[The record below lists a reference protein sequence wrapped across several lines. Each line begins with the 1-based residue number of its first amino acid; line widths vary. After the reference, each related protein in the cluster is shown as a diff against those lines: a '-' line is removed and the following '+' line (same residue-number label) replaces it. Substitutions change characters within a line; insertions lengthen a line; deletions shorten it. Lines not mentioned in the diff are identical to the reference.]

1 MGYAVNLRSNAYAIY
16 LKLGAANL
24 VYLISINI
32 RVVGYWVQLRQ
43 LALLE
48 FRVTWTT
55 RPLRWN
61 CWPLILKPQN
71 DKCNEFDFD
80 NNTCL
85 GIWLPILKIVFLR
98 NPYHCWFSINKWSL
112 NKSWWNILIHVNHK
126 SCVVICVQTDFKPT
140 ERFVEIVWS
149 INRSTVSPWD
159 VRVHNFRRQT
169 TY

>member
-1 MGYAVNLRSNAYAIY
+1 MSKIKRCKFGISYDYKDSSCRKLSSIASDGSAWISSNVNYENIAMKFLDIDYTTQKIDVMS
-16 LKLGAANL
+16 
-24 VYLISINI
+24 LISILI
-32 RVVGYWVQLRQ
+32 HFLVYSYLSLR
-43 LALLE
+43 LSFYEIA
-48 FRVTWTT
+48 
-55 RPLRWN
+55 
-61 CWPLILKPQN
+61 
-71 DKCNEFDFD
+71 
-80 NNTCL
+80 
-85 GIWLPILKIVFLR
+85 
-98 NPYHCWFSINKWSL
+98 INKWSL